1 MGLWRTMTWGEIKL
15 FLREPLTVVFA
26 FGFPLIMLF
35 VLAEVFGTAPS
46 AEPAANGLVPWR
58 GAAPLSYYV
67 PGYVALAAAAVGLIM
82 IPAHLASY
90 RERGVLRRFRAASIP
105 AWTVFGAQVGVQAV
119 LSVLGGLLVVGAAYL
134 AYDFPAPAD
143 AFAAAVAFLFC
154 IAAFA
159 AIGVLLGAVMP
170 SPRAAQGAGVLL
182 FIVMLMLSGTG
193 PPREVMTSTMN
204 TIADVLPLS
213 HAVTAIQDPWMGYGW
228 NVAQLGVLAAIAV
241 VCGMLA
247 TLAFRRQ

>member
-1 MGLWRTMTWGEIKL
+1 MISGKTTL
-15 FLREPLTVVFA
+15 FAVIGSPVEHSL
-26 FGFPLIMLF
+26 
-35 VLAEVFGTAPS
+35 S
-46 AEPAANGLVPWR
+46 PAMQN
-58 GAAPLSYYV
+58 
-67 PGYVALAAAAVGLIM
+67 
-82 IPAHLASY
+82 
-90 RERGVLRRFRAASIP
+90 
-105 AWTVFGAQVGVQAV
+105 
-119 LSVLGGLLVVGAAYL
+119 
-134 AYDFPAPAD
+134 
-143 AFAAAVAFLFC
+143 
-154 IAAFA
+154 AAFA

-204 TIADVLPLS
+204 TIADVMPLS

-228 NVAQLGVLAAIAV
+228 NFAQLGVLAAIAV

>member
-1 MGLWRTMTWGEIKL
+1 MRLWRTMTWCELKL

-46 AEPAANGLVPWR
+46 AEPAPNGLVPWR
-58 GAAPLSYYV
+58 GESPLSYYV
-67 PGYVALAAAAVGLIM
+67 PGYIALAAAAVGLIM

-105 AWTVFGAQVGVQAV
+105 AWTVFAAQVAVQAV
-119 LSVLGGLLVVGAAYL
+119 LSAVGGLLVLVAAYL
-134 AYDFPAPAD
+134 AYDLAAPSDPAGALV
-143 AFAAAVAFLFC
+143 AFAFC
-154 IAAFA
+154 VAAFA

-193 PPREVMTSTMN
+193 PPREVMTSAMN
-204 TIADVLPLS
+204 RIADVLPLT
-213 HAVTAIQDPWMGYGW
+213 HAVVAIQDPWLGYGW
-228 NVAQLGVLAAIAV
+228 NLAQLGVLTGIAV
-241 VCGMLA
+241 VCGVLA
-247 TLAFRRQ
+247 TLAFRRR

>member
-1 MGLWRTMTWGEIKL
+1 MKLWRTMTWGEIKL

-46 AEPAANGLVPWR
+46 DEPTASGVMPWR
-58 GAAPLSYYV
+58 GVPPLSYYV
-67 PGYVALAAAAVGLIM
+67 PGYMALAAAAVGLIM

-105 AWTVFGAQVGVQAV
+105 ASTVFGAQIAVQIV
-119 LSVLGGLLVVGAAYL
+119 LSVLGGLLVVVAAYAFYDVAAPSDAIGAAI
-134 AYDFPAPAD
+134 
-143 AFAAAVAFLFC
+143 AFLFC

-170 SPRAAQGAGVLL
+170 SPRAAQGGGVLL

-193 PPREVMTSTMN
+193 PSREVMTSTMN
-204 TIADVLPLS
+204 TIADILPLS
-213 HAVTAIQDPWMGYGW
+213 HGVRAIQDPWLGFGW
-228 NVAQLGVLAAIAV
+228 NFAQLGTLAAIAI
-241 VCGMLA
+241 VCGVLA
-247 TLAFRRQ
+247 TLAFRQQ

>member
-1 MGLWRTMTWGEIKL
+1 MKLWRTMTWGEIKL

-26 FGFPLIMLF
+26 FGFPLIMLL
-35 VLAEVFGTAPS
+35 VLAGVFGTKPS
-46 AEPAANGLVPWR
+46 TEPTATGLMPWR
-58 GAAPLSYYV
+58 GASPLSYYV

-105 AWTVFGAQVGVQAV
+105 ASTVFGSQIAVQFV
-119 LSVLGGLLVVGAAYL
+119 LSALGGLLVVVAAYSIYDL
-134 AYDFPAPAD
+134 AAPSD
-143 AFAAAVAFLFC
+143 VFAALVAFVFC

-182 FIVMLMLSGTG
+182 FFVMMMLSGTA
-193 PPREVMTSTMN
+193 PPREVMTPTMN
-204 TIADVLPLS
+204 TIADYLPLP
-213 HAVTAIQDPWMGYGW
+213 HGVLAIQDPWLGYGW
-228 NVAQLGVLAAIAV
+228 NFAQLGILTAIAV
-241 VCGMLA
+241 VCGVLA

>member
-1 MGLWRTMTWGEIKL
+1 MRLWRTMTWEELKL

-26 FGFPLIMLF
+26 FGFPLIMLL

-46 AEPAANGLVPWR
+46 DEPAANGLIPWR
-58 GAAPLSYYV
+58 GAPPLSYYV

-90 RERGVLRRFRAASIP
+90 RERGVLRRFRASSIP
-105 AWTVFGAQVGVQAV
+105 ASTVFGSQVAVQVV
-119 LSVLGGLLVVGAAYL
+119 LSLLGGLLVVVAAYSIYDL
-134 AYDFPAPAD
+134 AAPSD
-143 AFAAAVAFLFC
+143 AFGAAVAFLFC
-154 IAAFA
+154 IVAFA
-159 AIGVLLGAVMP
+159 AIGVLLGAVLP

-204 TIADVLPLS
+204 RIADVLPLS
-213 HAVTAIQDPWMGYGW
+213 HAVQAIQDPWLGYSW
-228 NVAQLGVLAAIAV
+228 NLTQLGVLAGIAA
-241 VCGMLA
+241 VCSVLA

>member
-1 MGLWRTMTWGEIKL
+1 MKLWRTMTWGELKL

-35 VLAEVFGTAPS
+35 VLAEVFGSAPS
-46 AEPAANGLVPWR
+46 TEPASNGLIPWR
-58 GAAPLSYYV
+58 GESPLSYYV

-105 AWTVFGAQVGVQAV
+105 AWTVFAAQVAVQAV
-119 LSVLGGLLVVGAAYL
+119 LSAIGGVLVVGAAYAVYDL
-134 AYDFPAPAD
+134 AAPVDWAGAAL
-143 AFAAAVAFLFC
+143 AFVFC

-193 PPREVMTSTMN
+193 PPREVMTPAMN
-204 TIADVLPLS
+204 DIAGALPLS
-213 HAVTAIQDPWMGYGW
+213 HAVTAIQDPWLGYGW
-228 NVAQLGVLAAIAV
+228 NWAQFGVLAGIAV
-241 VCGMLA
+241 ACGVLA

>member
-1 MGLWRTMTWGEIKL
+1 MKLWRAMTWGEIKL

-35 VLAEVFGTAPS
+35 VLAEVFGTVPS
-46 AEPAANGLVPWR
+46 DEPTASGAMPWR
-58 GAAPLSYYV
+58 GVPPLNYYV

-105 AWTVFGAQVGVQAV
+105 ASTVFGAQIAVQVV
-119 LSVLGGLLVVGAAYL
+119 LSVFGGLLVVAAAY
-134 AYDFPAPAD
+134 AVYDIAAPSD
-143 AFAAAVAFLFC
+143 AFGAAVAFLFC

-159 AIGVLLGAVMP
+159 AIGVLLGALMP
-170 SPRAAQGAGVLL
+170 SPRAAQGAGVLS

-213 HAVTAIQDPWMGYGW
+213 HGVRAIQDPWLGFGW
-228 NVAQLGVLAAIAV
+228 NFTQLGILAAIAF
-241 VCGMLA
+241 VCGVLA
-247 TLAFRRQ
+247 TFAFRRQ